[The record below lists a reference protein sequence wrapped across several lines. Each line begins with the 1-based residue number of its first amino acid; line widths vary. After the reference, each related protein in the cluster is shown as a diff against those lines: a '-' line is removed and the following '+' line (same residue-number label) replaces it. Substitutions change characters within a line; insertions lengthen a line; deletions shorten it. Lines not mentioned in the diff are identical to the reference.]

1 MKKTRSIRI
10 AILASLLACS
20 IAHAERPM
28 AVESPL
34 LLPENDWT
42 LSIGMQYRDEARNF
56 GQPPRDW
63 QLDAPRLR
71 FAYGLGGR
79 AEIRIEGDA
88 WRFAE
93 IDGNSVNDAGDW
105 TLSTKIRF
113 GAQDPAAR
121 RALAGIFA
129 VKLPNASNEEGLGTD
144 ETDVY
149 LGLVGHCRKG
159 KSEWRASAMLG
170 ILGDP
175 FQESAQNDVGIF
187 GFGWFHPGPGGS
199 VGVEL
204 IAQTGPA
211 ETDDPAELRLLWSGG
226 TDKSWQPFAS
236 VGIGL
241 NDDAD
246 SKNLEIGVR
255 FRHR

>member
-10 AILASLLACS
+10 AILAALLSCS
-20 IAHAERPM
+20 IARAERPM

-34 LLPENDWT
+34 LLPENGWT
-42 LSIGMQYRDEARNF
+42 LSIGVQYRDEARNY

-63 QLDAPRLR
+63 QWDAPRLR

-79 AEIRIEGDA
+79 AEIRLEGDS
-88 WRFAE
+88 WRFGK

-113 GAQDPAAR
+113 GTQAPEAQ

-159 KSEWRASAMLG
+159 SSEWRASAMLG

-175 FQESAQNDVGIF
+175 AAEASQNDVGIF
-187 GFGWFHPGPGGS
+187 GFGWFYPGPGGR

-204 IAQTGPA
+204 TAQTGPA
-211 ETDDPAELRLLWSGG
+211 ETDDPAVLRLLWSGG
-226 TDKSWQPFAS
+226 ADKIWQPFVA

-246 SKNLEIGVR
+246 SKNLELGVR